1 MLDARRK
8 IQEVIFLFKNVD
20 NLIFDINSRIES
32 KELIIRLNTEDQ
44 LFNKGEDATG
54 RTLESIGG
62 AYAPST
68 VENKKRQG
76 LPFDR
81 VTLADTFEFY
91 DSWTIIVRIDEIEI
105 IVDPVKPGGVNLLDE
120 WGENVVG
127 LNEENLNV
135 YRQYVKEALKKLLRK
150 ELSKIA

>member
-8 IQEVIFLFKNVD
+8 IQEVIFLFKNID
-20 NLIFDINSRIES
+20 ELIFDINSRLES

-62 AYAPST
+62 AYSPFT

-81 VTLADTFEFY
+81 VTLADTFEFH

-105 IVDPVKPGGVNLLDE
+105 VVDPIKPGGVNLLDE

-150 ELSKIA
+150 ELSQIA